1 MRAPSTGSPGPM
13 PQTRAYGPASR
24 TRSAPLFRDVQLV
37 KTLLT
42 QPRVVLGRVRRI
54 TIMVSRPASKVARQ
68 LLAVLLQ
75 PLLLLSE
82 LKIHVAA
89 LPTARR
95 RSAAR

>member
-1 MRAPSTGSPGPM
+1 MA
-13 PQTRAYGPASR
+13 QQAD

-42 QPRVVLGRVRRI
+42 QPRVIFGRVRRI
-54 TIMVSRPASKVARQ
+54 AVMVCRPDSKVGCQ

-82 LKIHVAA
+82 LKIHEAV

-95 RSAAR
+95 RSAARQGVDLCAARR